1 MAGTTFLP
9 SLGGLRQASATAA
22 LAGGDTRRRNMAA
35 KSVIPA
41 SSVSLH
47 RSAGSS
53 GCQKRIRS
61 TILQTWAVDGC
72 WVQQITQIKRG
83 SQDLETLFNT
93 LIISGTFMSRAC
105 LKPSHKSYSY
115 MKPIAPTPSTWI
127 SQGHGGHGFF
137 SFIKAPYLVAVVHD
151 LVLVAIIKE
160 NASSFLATATDG
172 NRINERQRMESFRG
186 EIDALQWEWEDVPGY
201 VQLPQLESL
210 PQILAY

>member
-61 TILQTWAVDGC
+61 TILQTWIDMGC
-72 WVQQITQIKRG
+72 WVQQITPK
-83 SQDLETLFNT
+83 
-93 LIISGTFMSRAC
+93 
-105 LKPSHKSYSY
+105 K
-115 MKPIAPTPSTWI
+115 
-127 SQGHGGHGFF
+127 
-137 SFIKAPYLVAVVHD
+137 
-151 LVLVAIIKE
+151 KE
-160 NASSFLATATDG
+160 D
-172 NRINERQRMESFRG
+172 RKI
-186 EIDALQWEWEDVPGY
+186 
-201 VQLPQLESL
+201 
-210 PQILAY
+210 